1 MHEDIIHAKPQSR
14 EEQFELEEVARIVVD
29 QAFKL
34 HQNLGPGLLESV
46 YEMVL
51 LRALER
57 VGLHVERQKPIT
69 IQYDGMEFSEAFRL
83 DLLVENRLVVEI
95 KSVEILNKAHS
106 KQLLTYLRL
115 IKQPVGLLINFGSA
129 AFREGIN
136 RVVNSHTDFAAS
148 RLRVNQS
155 FAGSDK

>member
-1 MHEDIIHAKPQSR
+1 MSEEIIHAKPRSR
-14 EEQFELEEVARIVVD
+14 EEQIELEEVARIVVD

-46 YEMVL
+46 YEIVL

-57 VGLHVERQKPIT
+57 VGLQVERQKPIT
-69 IQYDGMEFSEAFRL
+69 IQYDGMEFNEAFRL
-83 DLLVENRLVVEI
+83 DLLVENRLIVEI

-129 AFREGIN
+129 SFREGIK
-136 RVVNSHTDFAAS
+136 RVVNSHNDFAAS

-155 FAGSDK
+155 FLGSDK